1 MPSSTAQDWTIR
13 PSLSGSRRD
22 IYDLAATGETLVAT
36 LEPVDEGDASRFDDV
51 ADLLI
56 AAPFMHGAIVRAIEV
71 LSGEQY
77 ADDAT
82 LRLLRDLLHTSLRHC
97 SDVS

>member
-1 MPSSTAQDWTIR
+1 MTSSTTHDWTIR

-22 IYDLAATGETLVAT
+22 IYDLAAAGETLVAT
-36 LEPVDEGDASRFDDV
+36 LEPVGEGDASRFNDV

-71 LSGEQY
+71 LSAEQY
-77 ADDAT
+77 AGDVT